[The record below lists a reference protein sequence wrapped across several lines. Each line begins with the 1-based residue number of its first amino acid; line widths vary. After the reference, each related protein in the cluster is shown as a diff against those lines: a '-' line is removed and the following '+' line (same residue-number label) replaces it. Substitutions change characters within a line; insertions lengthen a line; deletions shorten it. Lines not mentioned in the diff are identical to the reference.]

1 MKELGY
7 IDIFFATDREEKW
20 YEVARRSYIRYME
33 PFEDKLEVIKYEDLE
48 SKTCIFYKNNKNF
61 LPWSKEY
68 YYASD
73 WTLNKEMFIYP
84 EDEIYKKTV
93 WRKITYTETFDS
105 LSANMDHKEFI
116 EYLKDN
122 GLNVCPLS

>member
-20 YEVARRSYIRYME
+20 NEVLGRSYIRYLE
-33 PFEDKLEVIKYEDLE
+33 PFEDELEVIEYEDLGNVTWLF
-48 SKTCIFYKNNKNF
+48 SKNEKNF

-73 WTLNKEMFIYP
+73 WKFDREMFIYP
-84 EDEIYKKTV
+84 EDKIYKKKS
-93 WRKITYTETFDS
+93 WRKLRGTETFDS
-105 LSANMDHKEFI
+105 LATNMDHKDFI

-122 GLNVCPLS
+122 GLNVCPLK